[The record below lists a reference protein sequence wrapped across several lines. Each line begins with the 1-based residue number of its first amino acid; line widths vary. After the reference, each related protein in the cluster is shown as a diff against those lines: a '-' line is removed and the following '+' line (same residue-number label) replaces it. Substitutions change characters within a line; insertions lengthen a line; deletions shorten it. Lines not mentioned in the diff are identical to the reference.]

1 MRYIP
6 RLIGVDDGEGRSTD
20 DQARAGPADLGDRAG
35 LSRAGGRG
43 RLAEGLNQG
52 EIGGSGGPP
61 SPGKASEPPPAPR
74 RWAGVSMSLVPPG
87 ERRIFRLGGLLFRV
101 WADRPEASA
110 ELYRNGDWV
119 WTPIPSE
126 SIMAH
131 PRAEELSEE
140 EVGALDLAG
149 ASDRRAR

>member
-1 MRYIP
+1 
-6 RLIGVDDGEGRSTD
+6 
-20 DQARAGPADLGDRAG
+20 
-35 LSRAGGRG
+35 
-43 RLAEGLNQG
+43 
-52 EIGGSGGPP
+52 
-61 SPGKASEPPPAPR
+61 
-74 RWAGVSMSLVPPG
+74 MSLAPPG

-119 WTPIPSE
+119 WTPIPSK
-126 SIMAH
+126 SIIAH